1 MLILGMVT
9 SSIVVISVAA
19 FIFYRHILK
28 TLRDN
33 EIKELLEGNKCQNDK
48 SYKDFT
54 SLCRM
59 KDPARNSQKKIEN
72 KFKEMECKV
81 SN

>member
-1 MLILGMVT
+1 MFILGMVT

-33 EIKELLEGNKCQNDK
+33 KIKELLEGNKCQKDYIPVK
-48 SYKDFT
+48 SY
-54 SLCRM
+54 SH
-59 KDPARNSQKKIEN
+59 
-72 KFKEMECKV
+72 
-81 SN
+81 